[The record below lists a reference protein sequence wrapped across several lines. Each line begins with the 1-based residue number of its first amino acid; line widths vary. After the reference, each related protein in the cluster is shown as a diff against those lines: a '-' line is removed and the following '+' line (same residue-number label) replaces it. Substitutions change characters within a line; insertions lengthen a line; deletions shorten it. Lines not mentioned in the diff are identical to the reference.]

1 MSTFYTCLLN
11 TDSTKGRTFYRSKA
25 RKQWL
30 HKKLPSAT
38 MKQQRKQNYCHCK
51 NHLIIIISTF
61 FCPSL
66 ERGRKNKSVIK
77 LKGLLYWILKI
88 LSWFNTGIKNLQI
101 FGRIERKVGCGV
113 DPRHAFATLQLI
125 TYAHQHW
132 YLPQLHG
139 PCSSWRGTVW
149 RTRNSSSSSHLHS
162 YVAHFHLSVSKKM
175 EDACTGIFF
184 FHFKRKHLTY
194 TESKELWDMH

>member
-1 MSTFYTCLLN
+1 MHQRLSGNSQLTWVHFTHVYSTLIVLKVERFTEAKQENSDYTKNYLQLQWNNRETKLL
-11 TDSTKGRTFYRSKA
+11 SLQKS
-25 RKQWL
+25 
-30 HKKLPSAT
+30 S
-38 MKQQRKQNYCHCK
+38 
-51 NHLIIIISTF
+51 IIISTF

-149 RTRNSSSSSHLHS
+149 RMRNSSFSSHLHS
-162 YVAHFHLSVSKKM
+162 YVAHFHLSVSKKWKM
-175 EDACTGIFF
+175 HVQAIFF
-184 FHFKRKHLTY
+184 SL
-194 TESKELWDMH
+194 

>member
-1 MSTFYTCLLN
+1 MHQRLSGNSQLTWVHFTHVYSTLIVLKVEHFTEAKQENSDYTKNYLQLQWNNRETKLLSLQKSSN
-11 TDSTKGRTFYRSKA
+11 YNNLYIFLPIT
-25 RKQWL
+25 RKREE
-30 HKKLPSAT
+30 
-38 MKQQRKQNYCHCK
+38 KQICY
-51 NHLIIIISTF
+51 T
-61 FCPSL
+61 
-66 ERGRKNKSVIK
+66 

-88 LSWFNTGIKNLQI
+88 LSWFNTRIKNLQI

-162 YVAHFHLSVSKKM
+162 YVAHFHLSVSKKWKM
-175 EDACTGIFF
+175 HVQAIFF
-184 FHFKRKHLTY
+184 SL
-194 TESKELWDMH
+194 

>member
-1 MSTFYTCLLN
+1 MNF
-11 TDSTKGRTFYRSKA
+11 
-25 RKQWL
+25 
-30 HKKLPSAT
+30 
-38 MKQQRKQNYCHCK
+38 
-51 NHLIIIISTF
+51 
-61 FCPSL
+61 
-66 ERGRKNKSVIK
+66 
-77 LKGLLYWILKI
+77 KI
-88 LSWFNTGIKNLQI
+88 LLWFNTGIKNLQI

-113 DPRHAFATLQLI
+113 DPTHAFATLQLI

-149 RTRNSSSSSHLHS
+149 RMRNSSFSSHLHS

-194 TESKELWDMH
+194 TEYITYMSSHGDCLMIIEILCREYKYPLPFHLFCQ